1 MDKPWLA
8 ARLAKGASIEAIARD
23 VGRHPS
29 TVAYWVNRHDLASS
43 HAPKHTARGG
53 IARETL
59 EPLVA
64 DGLSVQQIAE
74 RLRCGGTTIRY
85 WLGKH
90 ELATIHAPPAS
101 LADRPAVLIRRCR
114 KHGYTQHVAV
124 AAGRRYR
131 CKRCRVEAVTA
142 RRRRVKAVL
151 VSEAGGRCSLCGY
164 ERFAGALQFHHHDPG
179 EKAFGLGDRGLARS
193 MARARVEAQK
203 CMLVCANCHAEIEG
217 GIATIDQSTAA
228 ESVGL
233 TDNA

>member
-8 ARLAKGASIEAIARD
+8 TRLAKDASIEAIARD

-74 RLRCGGTTIRY
+74 RLGRGGTTIRY

-90 ELATIHAPPAS
+90 ELATIHARPAS
-101 LADRPAVLIRRCR
+101 LADRPAVLLRRCR
-114 KHGYTQHVAV
+114 KHGYT
-124 AAGRRYR
+124 
-131 CKRCRVEAVTA
+131 
-142 RRRRVKAVL
+142 
-151 VSEAGGRCSLCGY
+151 
-164 ERFAGALQFHHHDPG
+164 
-179 EKAFGLGDRGLARS
+179 
-193 MARARVEAQK
+193 
-203 CMLVCANCHAEIEG
+203 
-217 GIATIDQSTAA
+217 
-228 ESVGL
+228 
-233 TDNA
+233 